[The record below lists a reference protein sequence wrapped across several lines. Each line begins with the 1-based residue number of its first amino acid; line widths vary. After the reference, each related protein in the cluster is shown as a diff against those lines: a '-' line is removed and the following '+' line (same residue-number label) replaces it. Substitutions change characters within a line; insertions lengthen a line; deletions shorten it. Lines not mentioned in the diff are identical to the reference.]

1 MFVLKALNFLIS
13 LLFICTLC
21 VAGSYSTYA
30 LWDNHQVYAAA
41 ENVQDDMLRLKPQ
54 EDDGASFQELLAVN
68 PDVAAWI
75 TLDNTNIDYPVLQG
89 SSNLS
94 YINTDVY
101 GNFALAGSIFLDSR
115 CDKTFQ
121 DVYSLLYGH
130 HMANGSMFGD
140 LDLYKEKAFFDE
152 NKTGK
157 LRLPDRSY
165 DLEIIACLTAASSDD
180 RIFEIGQIQADL
192 ESFIGYAEQNALYMR
207 RGVWEDIYSQE
218 DKKYQILALSTCSS
232 EYTDA
237 RTVVVTIMK
246 PSKMEN

>member
-1 MFVLKALNFLIS
+1 MS
-13 LLFICTLC
+13 LLFICSLC
-21 VAGSYSTYA
+21 VAGSYAIYA

-54 EDDGASFQELLAVN
+54 EDEGDSFEELLAVN
-68 PDVAAWI
+68 PDVVAWI
-75 TLDNTNIDYPVLQG
+75 SLDNTSIDYPVLRG
-89 SSNLS
+89 NSNLE

-121 DVYSLLYGH
+121 DFYSLLYGH

-140 LDLYKEKAFFDE
+140 LDLYKEEVFFDK
-152 NKTGK
+152 NRTGK
-157 LRLPDRSY
+157 LLLPDGSY

-180 RIFEIGQIQADL
+180 SIFEIGQIQVDI
-192 ESFIGYAEQNALYMR
+192 ESFIAYAEKNALHVR
-207 RGVWEDIYSQE
+207 KEILDDIYNQG
-218 DKKYQILALSTCSS
+218 DKRYQILALSTCSS

-246 PSKMEN
+246 PCKVEN